1 MYGKLPMYQ
10 NIGGSAYKK
19 DLINITKLSE
29 YLNNPHNSFKS
40 VHIAGTNGKGS
51 TAHMIASI
59 LQEGKY
65 KVGLYTSP
73 HLKDF
78 RERIKING
86 KIVRMW
92 DFTEQQYESLVKLCI
107 GLNKL

>member
-59 LQEGKY
+59 S
-65 KVGLYTSP
+65 VSYT
-73 HLKDF
+73 HLTLPTTPY
-78 RERIKING
+78 
-86 KIVRMW
+86 V
-92 DFTEQQYESLVKLCI
+92 
-107 GLNKL
+107 